1 MILAAGLSPAWQQI
15 LVFERLRT
23 GEVNRARE
31 AHWCA
36 SGKVLNVAV
45 AARTLTH
52 ETPVS
57 AVTVLGG
64 TTGKLIETE
73 FRALG
78 VELASVTT
86 QSSTRVCTTLL
97 DRQTGITT
105 ELVENARSLTEQE
118 WDDYYG
124 EFSRLAP
131 SAETILLTGS
141 LPVGAPADFL
151 PRLSDASTARW
162 ILDIRGPDLML
173 LLPRKPWLV
182 KPNREELA
190 ATLQR
195 DLTREEH
202 LHQGMRELLNLGA
215 QSVLITRGNAPAL
228 LATRE
233 ELWQLTPPKVTTV
246 NPIGCGDS
254 LAAGIAVATHEDAP
268 LVEAVRFGMAAAAH
282 NAELLLPARLNRA
295 RVNEL
300 VGEVQVSRLP

>member
-1 MILAAGLSPAWQQI
+1 
-15 LVFERLRT
+15 
-23 GEVNRARE
+23 
-31 AHWCA
+31 
-36 SGKVLNVAV
+36 
-45 AARTLTH
+45 
-52 ETPVS
+52 
-57 AVTVLGG
+57 
-64 TTGKLIETE
+64 
-73 FRALG
+73 
-78 VELASVTT
+78 
-86 QSSTRVCTTLL
+86 
-97 DRQTGITT
+97 
-105 ELVENARSLTEQE
+105 
-118 WDDYYG
+118 
-124 EFSRLAP
+124 
-131 SAETILLTGS
+131 
-141 LPVGAPADFL
+141 
-151 PRLSDASTARW
+151 
-162 ILDIRGPDLML
+162 ML

-254 LAAGIAVATHEDAP
+254 LAAGIAIATHEDAP

-300 VGEVQVSRLP
+300 VGEIQISRLP